1 MAVLL
6 ENIHLA
12 PDECLR
18 LLRWQR
24 NAETLMA
31 LEAGGPT
38 IRSGSVSVMCGMM
51 KHSDVRCLGEFHT
64 VV

>member
-31 LEAGGPT
+31 LEAGAHT
-38 IRSGSVSVMCGMM
+38 AMSGSLRFMCGMM
-51 KHSDVRCLGEFHT
+51 KHFYA
-64 VV
+64 